1 VRSQEAILD
10 LDPLGGAG
18 GDHPLDV
25 LPLAAGDAFQRE
37 HHCPVADLLHRRAA
51 QVAAELGMTSQQHG
65 ELAATVRH
73 HLDQPLQASQGMVV
87 QVVRLVDHQHDR
99 LLTLADQVAQLPLA

>member
-1 VRSQEAILD
+1 M
-10 LDPLGGAG
+10 AG
-18 GDHPLDV
+18 
-25 LPLAAGDAFQRE
+25 
-37 HHCPVADLLHRRAA
+37 
-51 QVAAELGMTSQQHG
+51 QQHG